1 MPSTVGVARV
11 QPERRRFLRAEFP
24 RHAPPTRPPNALPE
38 ANFVD
43 LCNACGDC
51 VSACPS
57 GIVALR
63 DGLAELD
70 FKRGECTLCG
80 DCVRAC
86 EPGALMQAT
95 TVKSALRA
103 RISESCLA
111 FRGVECRICGDQC
124 EPRAIAFR
132 PLPGGVRLPQI
143 DGESCNGCGACFAPC
158 PATAIEL
165 QPTTESCA

>member
-1 MPSTVGVARV
+1 MPSPVGVACV

-24 RHAPPTRPPNALPE
+24 RRAPPTRPPNVLPE

>member
-1 MPSTVGVARV
+1 M

-24 RHAPPTRPPNALPE
+24 RRAPPTRPPNVLPE